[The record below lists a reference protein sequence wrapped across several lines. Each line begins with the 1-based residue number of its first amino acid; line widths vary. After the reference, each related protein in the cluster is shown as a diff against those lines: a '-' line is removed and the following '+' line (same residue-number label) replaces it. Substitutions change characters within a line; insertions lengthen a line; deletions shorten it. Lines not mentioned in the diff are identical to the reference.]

1 MKLSSVFVFFFLE
14 NTRKNFKSKLV
25 LVGVVILESKG
36 L

>member
-1 MKLSSVFVFFFLE
+1 MKLSSVSFFFE

>member
-1 MKLSSVFVFFFLE
+1 MKLSSVSLFFE

-36 L
+36 V